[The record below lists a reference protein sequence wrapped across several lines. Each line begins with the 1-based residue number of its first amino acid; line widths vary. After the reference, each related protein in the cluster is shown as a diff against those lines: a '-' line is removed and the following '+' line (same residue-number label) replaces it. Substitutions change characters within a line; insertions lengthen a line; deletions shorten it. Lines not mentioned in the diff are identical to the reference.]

1 MNKIFLSGNLTRD
14 PELRYTPNGKA
25 MAKMGIAVQRQFK
38 NSETGQYDVDF
49 FNLTA
54 WDKTA
59 EFCGRYL
66 HKGSRVFVEGRVQT
80 YSFVGQQD
88 GVKRSGI
95 DIQIETIEFGS
106 SKRDDTSTA
115 NTATNSTNQP
125 APRNNQ
131 PPAQNNFNGQKANDD
146 FGDGGSYDEDEFI
159 GDEIPDS
166 KVPF

>member
-14 PELRYTPNGKA
+14 PEVRYTPNGKA

-54 WDKTA
+54 WEKTA

-66 HKGSRVFVEGRVQT
+66 RKGSRVFVEGRVQT
-80 YSFVGQQD
+80 YSYVGQD

-95 DIQIETIEFGS
+95 DIQVESIEFGS
-106 SKRDDTSTA
+106 SKRDD
-115 NTATNSTNQP
+115 NSGVSASESNP
-125 APRNNQ
+125 APRNNP
-131 PPAQNNFNGQKANDD
+131 PPAQNNSGNGNSNDD
-146 FGDGGSYDEDEFI
+146 FDKGDNFDEDEFI
-159 GDEIPDS
+159 GDDIPDH

>member
-14 PELRYTPNGKA
+14 PEVRYTPNGKA

-38 NSETGQYDVDF
+38 NTEGQYDVDF

-59 EFCGRYL
+59 EFCGRYFR
-66 HKGSRVFVEGRVQT
+66 KGSRVFLEGRVQT
-80 YSFVGQQD
+80 YSYVGQD

-95 DIQIETIEFGS
+95 DIQVEGIEFGS
-106 SKRDDTSTA
+106 SKRDDASA
-115 NTATNSTNQP
+115 GSGVENKP
-125 APRNNQ
+125 APKSD
-131 PPAQNNFNGQKANDD
+131 PSPAQDNFDDKNSGDD
-146 FGDGGSYDEDEFI
+146 FDKGGNFDEDEFI
-159 GDEIPDS
+159 GDEIPDH